1 MAPETN
7 NPCSW
12 ADWRVVSWSVI
23 KRPKT
28 NKKRTRACSRL
39 LLHSLIDTPA
49 GKLLNPGPIFHAP
62 LQSQP
67 SFVFQRRKSRRAA
80 AAAAGAWASNF
91 PEARSK
97 PKVPTITFYARKNFH
112 HNKKK
117 PDPSPSFTGTV
128 GGGPGF
134 IVGEERERSLGSQ
147 GGAGTGEKVNLCQSQ
162 ASRETDTHGI
172 GEGGVNEA
180 FSGLLWCLGIVHICT
195 SNENLAARPFA
206 IPPSHS
212 LKCLLLFDTLVPP
225 VWNAYNPQQKATC
238 MMDLKFLF
246 TRSCERRQRKQE
258 KKKGGTGCT
267 TKTSPILANR
277 TAGSGLTAGR
287 ERSAQNSVA
296 RLV

>member
-12 ADWRVVSWSVI
+12 ADWRVVSWVCD
-23 KRPKT
+23 KKAPKP
-28 NKKRTRACSRL
+28 TRRGQEL
-39 LLHSLIDTPA
+39 VQA
-49 GKLLNPGPIFHAP
+49 GKLLNPGRSSMP
-62 LQSQP
+62 LSKVNPALFSTAQI
-67 SFVFQRRKSRRAA
+67 
-80 AAAAGAWASNF
+80 
-91 PEARSK
+91 EARRRRRRRDMGLELPRGTQQAQS
-97 PKVPTITFYARKNFH
+97 PDDHILRPQELPSQQ
-112 HNKKK
+112 KK
-117 PDPSPSFTGTV
+117 SPIPPPLLRALF
-128 GGGPGF
+128 GGGPPGF
-134 IVGEERERSLGSQ
+134 I
-147 GGAGTGEKVNLCQSQ
+147 

-172 GEGGVNEA
+172 GEGGA
-180 FSGLLWCLGIVHICT
+180 FSGASASST
-195 SNENLAARPFA
+195 FAQATKNLAARPFA
-206 IPPSHS
+206 IPPSH
-212 LKCLLLFDTLVPP
+212 TPPP

-246 TRSCERRQRKQE
+246 TRLVLVSADNASK

>member
-117 PDPSPSFTGTV
+117 PDPSPSFTGVRTRLV
-128 GGGPGF
+128 IFFFLLRLRLRLTPCA
-134 IVGEERERSLGSQ
+134 SQ
-147 GGAGTGEKVNLCQSQ
+147 QRVL
-162 ASRETDTHGI
+162 HF
-172 GEGGVNEA
+172 GVA
-180 FSGLLWCLGIVHICT
+180 QCGR
-195 SNENLAARPFA
+195 A
-206 IPPSHS
+206 PP
-212 LKCLLLFDTLVPP
+212 
-225 VWNAYNPQQKATC
+225 
-238 MMDLKFLF
+238 
-246 TRSCERRQRKQE
+246 
-258 KKKGGTGCT
+258 
-267 TKTSPILANR
+267 
-277 TAGSGLTAGR
+277 LTAR
-287 ERSAQNSVA
+287 HLLA
-296 RLV
+296 